1 MIGLIPSITDFFVFG
16 DTLMRGFYTIHS
28 DEKALVGLVPHR
40 HSSKPSPEF
49 AQKLPKKAIDATWM
63 FGLTNAEIG
72 ESIGESIGGVFAV
85 IVIVGI
91 IYYCYTKKD
100 KNDEDDKDKK
110 PDSPE
115 QKPQDSQPQGLKLV
129 HLEDLQVLILPDIT
143 N

>member
-49 AQKLPKKAIDATWM
+49 AQTLPTKPIDATAI

-72 ESIGESIGGVFAV
+72 ESIGGIFAV
-85 IVIVGI
+85 VVIVAI
-91 IYYCYTKKD
+91 VYYCYDKKD
-100 KNDEDDKDKK
+100 KNDDDDKEKQQ
-110 PDSPE
+110 DSPD
-115 QKPQDSQPQGLKLV
+115 QKPTQDQPQGLKLV
-129 HLEDLQVLILPDIT
+129 HLEELKVLILPDLAY
-143 N
+143 